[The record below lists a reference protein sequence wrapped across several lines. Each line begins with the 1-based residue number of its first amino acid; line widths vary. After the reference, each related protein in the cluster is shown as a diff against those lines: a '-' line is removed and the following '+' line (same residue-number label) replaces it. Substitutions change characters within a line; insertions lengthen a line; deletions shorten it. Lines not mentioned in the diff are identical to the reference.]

1 MANQCLNKRLFN
13 YSRHSAIALTLAA
26 ALSGCVV
33 GPNFEEPNTN
43 INNDAIKPTPEFT
56 QLQSDNAELAWN
68 WWTIL
73 NDPILTELERK
84 AQLGNLDLQLAS
96 SRIAQSRA
104 ALGIASA
111 DRLPSVS
118 AGFDYKR
125 EGLSENGKFV
135 ALGAPSDPDNF
146 WQLGFD
152 ASWEL
157 DLWGRNKR
165 VEEGA
170 VAMLQASLYAREA
183 ARVSLAGEV
192 AKTYLLLRS
201 AQTQLNITHE
211 NKTIAERVLKLAQS
225 REKNGVST
233 RFETISAKAELAT
246 INAALPEQT
255 QRRNVLMNALALLVG
270 EKPRALNTLLAER
283 IAAPVMPSEIPSA
296 IPSEFVKRRPD
307 ILQAQA
313 NLHSAVAAIGA
324 AEANFYPRITL
335 TGSLGVEGYAQS
347 DLSTW
352 DSRVFSVG
360 PNVYLP
366 IFQGGRLKSQLK
378 LTKEREKNAA
388 LTYRQTV
395 LKAWHEVDNAVDGW
409 AAQQN
414 HHHKVEIAHD
424 FNKQALRTVERA
436 YQQGAADYLSVL
448 TAQRN
453 LLASQTKLNN
463 SATNASIAVV
473 NLYKSLG
480 GGWNPDALPESA
492 LTPMS
497 AKAEGE

>member
-1 MANQCLNKRLFN
+1 MSLKNHRAKQ
-13 YSRHSAIALTLAA
+13 SELT
-26 ALSGCVV
+26 
-33 GPNFEEPNTN
+33 
-43 INNDAIKPTPEFT
+43 
-56 QLQSDNAELAWN
+56 WN
-68 WWTIL
+68 WWSIL
-73 NDPILTELERK
+73 NDPILTKLEQK

-96 SRIAQSRA
+96 SRIGQSRA

-111 DRLPSVS
+111 ERLPSVS

-135 ALGAPSDPDNF
+135 ALGASSDPDNF

-165 VEEGA
+165 IEEGA
-170 VAMLQASLYAREA
+170 VAMLQASVFAREA

-201 AQTQLNITHE
+201 VQTQLNITLE

-225 REKNGVST
+225 REQNGVSR

-270 EKPRALNTLLAER
+270 EKPRALNALLTER
-283 IAAPVMPSEIPSA
+283 IAAPVMPSEIPAA

-335 TGSLGVEGYAQS
+335 TGSVGVEGYAQS

-409 AAQQN
+409 AAQQS
-414 HHHKVEIAHD
+414 HHHKVEIAHN
-424 FNKQALRTVERA
+424 FNKQALQTIERA
-436 YQQGAADYLSVL
+436 YQQGVADYLSVL

-453 LLASQTKLNN
+453 LLVSQTKLNN
-463 SATNASIAVV
+463 SATNASIALV

-480 GGWNPDALPESA
+480 GGWNPGALAKSA
-492 LTPMS
+492 HEPMS
-497 AKAEGE
+497 VKAEGE